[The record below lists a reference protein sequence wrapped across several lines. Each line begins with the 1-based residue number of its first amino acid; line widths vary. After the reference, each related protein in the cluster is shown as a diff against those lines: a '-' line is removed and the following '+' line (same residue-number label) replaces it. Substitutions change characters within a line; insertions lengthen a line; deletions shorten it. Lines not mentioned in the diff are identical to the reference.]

1 MSNRFRRSMSEPIR
15 TGLSSSEY
23 WLAEDRGLIKCWEL
37 GRKYSVTRPA
47 FAASAKR
54 GELPIW
60 NFKGG
65 VEKPLNNPLKYGSFR
80 YLAMWQGLRNED
92 LDIDTTRIVE
102 IICSRT
108 GVKMIF
114 TVDATRASQD

>member
-1 MSNRFRRSMSEPIR
+1 MSNPIRRSISEPIR
-15 TGLSSSEY
+15 TGLSASEY

-54 GELPIW
+54 GELPLW

-65 VEKPLNNPLKYGSFR
+65 VEKPLKNPLKYGSFR

-92 LDIDTTRIVE
+92 LDIDPTRKVE
-102 IICSRT
+102 MTCSRT
-108 GVKMIF
+108 GVKMIL
-114 TVDATRASQD
+114 TPELARCSTS